1 MENVSLAPV
10 CTHSSPDLLLLLQP
24 RQLLWI
30 LLCNP
35 SCSIP

>member
-1 MENVSLAPV
+1 MYNVILAPM
-10 CTHSSPDLLLLLQP
+10 CTHSSPDLLLLQP

-35 SCSIP
+35 SCTIP